1 MESIT
6 SRDNRRIKEAARLSA
21 DRGFREEQG
30 RFLLEGLRLC
40 ADVAATTGLARALFV
55 TRRALERS
63 GKELEALLPL
73 CKESFLI
80 TEEVAAKLSDT
91 RTPQGVFCVCARPPE
106 PDPPG
111 PGEQILLL
119 ERVSDPGNLGTILRT
134 AEAFGVSRLIVSA
147 DSADLYSPKTLRASM
162 GSAFRLPVQITQD
175 MGRTVEDLAA
185 LGIPTWA
192 AALGEGSQPLHT
204 VSLAAPVACVVGN
217 EGSGVTAETQS
228 LCAGRLII
236 PMEGQIESLNVSVA
250 AAVLLW
256 EMKRAR
262 EERGEP
268 R

>member
-6 SRDNRRIKEAARLSA
+6 SRDNRRIKEAARLCA
-21 DRGFREEQG
+21 DRGFREAQG

-40 ADVAATTGLARALFV
+40 ADVAATTGLARTLFV
-55 TRRALERS
+55 TGRALERY
-63 GKELEALLPL
+63 GDALAALQSR
-73 CKESFLI
+73 CGECFCI

-91 RTPQGVFCVCARPPE
+91 KSPQGVFCVCARPEE
-106 PDPPG
+106 PDGPG

-162 GSAFRLPVQITQD
+162 GSAFRLRLQTTED
-175 MGRTVEDLAA
+175 MGRTVRELAG

-192 AALGEGSQPLHT
+192 AALGEGSLPLDK
-204 VSLAAPVACVVGN
+204 VPLKAPVACVVGN
-217 EGSGVTAETQS
+217 EGSGVTAETQA
-228 LCAGRLII
+228 LCAGRVII

-256 EMKRAR
+256 EMKRQ
-262 EERGEP
+262 RGE
-268 R
+268 